1 MHERVA
7 HIRLQHARNRKAV
20 VPRPY
25 VITEHPCLVVLAD
38 GASSLVICQSP
49 AQHGLHLTPLARPVT
64 WCIFYTCGVPSLVSL
79 HTPASGAGEAQRWA
93 ALNPKRPCRTIK
105 RTVAP
110 LWTNLLTLR
119 STNIR
124 IEHLYDA
131 YYACGAA

>member
-49 AQHGLHLTPLARPVT
+49 AQHSLQVTPLARPQT
-64 WCIFYTCGVPSLVSL
+64 RRIFHARSVPPLVSL
-79 HTPASGAGEAQRWA
+79 YPLASGAPEAGRWA
-93 ALNPKRPCRTIK
+93 ALNPSRGCRTVPAA
-105 RTVAP
+105 R
-110 LWTNLLTLR
+110 
-119 STNIR
+119 
-124 IEHLYDA
+124 HHQA
-131 YYACGAA
+131 YSGGV